1 MATKIVLCF
10 AQRYACSACFAGTPG
25 NLDTAQGLNNLAA
38 IYKKQQKYAKAE
50 PLAVR
55 ALAIREQQL
64 GSAHLDTAA
73 SLNNLGLLYY
83 QQERYR
89 EAESLL
95 KRSLT
100 ICERVL
106 GHDHPQ
112 TEAVREDYFYF
123 FPDN

>member
-1 MATKIVLCF
+1 MPKIERSLTASIVELRRKVLPPLPVRNHSTATKIVLCF

-83 QQERYR
+83 QQER
-89 EAESLL
+89 
-95 KRSLT
+95 
-100 ICERVL
+100 
-106 GHDHPQ
+106 
-112 TEAVREDYFYF
+112 
-123 FPDN
+123 